1 MDLGKDDDHYG
12 GDDDDGESDD
22 GNGNDYDIYRVY
34 FLQVLGV
41 RIF

>member
-1 MDLGKDDDHYG
+1 MDLGKNDDHYG
-12 GDDDDGESDD
+12 GDDDDGDSDD
-22 GNGNDYDIYRVY
+22 GNGNDHDIYRVY